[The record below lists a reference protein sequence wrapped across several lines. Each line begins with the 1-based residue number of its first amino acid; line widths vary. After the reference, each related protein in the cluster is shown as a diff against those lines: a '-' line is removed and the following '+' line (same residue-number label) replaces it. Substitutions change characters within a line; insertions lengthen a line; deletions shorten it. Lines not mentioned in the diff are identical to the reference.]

1 MNNSND
7 GFIRSRLD
15 SIKQHMVEC
24 TDILPKILLDNLTE
38 SEREFREHGLCKS
51 EKHGC
56 ISVSVVT
63 DNKYFNI
70 NVLYL
75 SGVITISVCDMYDK
89 DAKERMFQS
98 PYPCIAQD
106 VDMVID
112 YFDEFLDG
120 FTIDTFEEFKP
131 KQSMIQEI
139 KLNDN

>member
-1 MNNSND
+1 MNNSTD

-15 SIKQHMVEC
+15 SIKKHMVEC
-24 TDILPKILLDNLTE
+24 SNMIPENILDSLTE
-38 SEREFREHGLCKS
+38 SEKEFREHGLCKS

-56 ISVSVVT
+56 ISVAVVT

-75 SGVITISVCDMYDK
+75 SGIITISICDMRGK
-89 DAKERMFQS
+89 DAKARMFQS

-131 KQSMIQEI
+131 KQEMVQEI
-139 KLNDN
+139 CLR

>member
-7 GFIRSRLD
+7 GFIRSRLY
-15 SIKQHMVEC
+15 SIKKHMVEC
-24 TDILPKILLDNLTE
+24 NKLIPESFFDSLTE
-38 SEREFREHGLCKS
+38 SELEFREHGLDKS
-51 EKHGC
+51 EKLAC
-56 ISVSVVT
+56 ISVT
-63 DNKYFNI
+63 AIIDDKYFNI

-75 SGVITISVCDMYDK
+75 SGIITISVCNMYGK

-120 FTIDTFEEFKP
+120 FTLDTFDTFKP
-131 KQSMIQEI
+131 KQSMVQEI
-139 KLNDN
+139 RLNDN